1 MNSLPI
7 KYKGYSA
14 LNLDAST
21 CDEIY
26 NKVTRLLNTIN
37 LSEIMSALRLEDV
50 LLSSS
55 CSGGKL

>member
-37 LSEIMSALRLEDV
+37 LSEIHVSFET
-50 LLSSS
+50 
-55 CSGGKL
+55 